1 VAEATT
7 LTNEGLRTK
16 LEDYLFS
23 MPEPQTEYD
32 CLLTGLVLMSSAE
45 TKSQFNEAKSI
56 VLEVSPLLSDDD
68 NLKALNFVKNLMAQ
82 SFLGLE

>member
-1 VAEATT
+1 MAEATT

-32 CLLTGLVLMSSAE
+32 CLITGLVLMSSAE
-45 TKSQFNEAKSI
+45 TESQFNEAKSI

-82 SFLGLE
+82 SYLGLE

>member
-1 VAEATT
+1 MAEATT

-23 MPEPQTEYD
+23 MPEPKTEYD
-32 CLLTGLVLMSSAE
+32 CLITGLVLMSSAQ
-45 TKSQFNEAKSI
+45 SQDEFNEAKSI
-56 VLEVSPLLSDDD
+56 VLEVSPLLSDDE
-68 NLKALNFVKNLMAQ
+68 NLKALDFVKNLMAQ

>member
-1 VAEATT
+1 
-7 LTNEGLRTK
+7 
-16 LEDYLFS
+16 
-23 MPEPQTEYD
+23 
-32 CLLTGLVLMSSAE
+32 MSSAE

-82 SFLGLE
+82 SFLGLEWKSIRW